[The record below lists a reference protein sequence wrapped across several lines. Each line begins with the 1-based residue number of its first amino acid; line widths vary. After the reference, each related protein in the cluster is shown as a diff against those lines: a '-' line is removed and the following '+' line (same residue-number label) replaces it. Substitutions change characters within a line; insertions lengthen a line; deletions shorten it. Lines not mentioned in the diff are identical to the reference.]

1 MATLMM
7 CPELFPDCDV
17 DNLGID
23 LSFVGCAVGNV
34 ETSCSAFYGFDVRY
48 EVVGTGGM
56 IVVGSYLHMPFVIWR
71 NRTGAITG
79 MISKWDR
86 FLPAY
91 FVRWSTSS
99 TVYSRGARPWSRCRK
114 FTRPAASASRRPSRI
129 SASARSSC
137 WRCIDALHVRKS
149 ACAPDDF
156 WRRSAH
162 RNHAAERRLGAHLV
176 SVARCRCRVDVVVRQ
191 R

>member
-34 ETSCSAFYGFDVRY
+34 ETSCSAVYGFDVRY
-48 EVVGTGGM
+48 HVVGTGGM
-56 IVVGSYLHMPFVIWR
+56 IVVGSYLHMPLVIRR

-91 FVRWSTSS
+91 FVQLEHFVDCLQQGRTPLV
-99 TVYSRGARPWSRCRK
+99 TVQEVYEASCICV
-114 FTRPAASASRRPSRI
+114 AATI
-129 SASARSSC
+129 
-137 WRCIDALHVRKS
+137 
-149 ACAPDDF
+149 
-156 WRRSAH
+156 
-162 RNHAAERRLGAHLV
+162 AHL
-176 SVARCRCRVDVVVRQ
+176 SVRTVELSEVH
-191 R
+191 